1 MIGGT
6 IMVWQ
11 RNEGKEQD
19 DILQNRFTAYLL
31 TAVQRKKALYI
42 DAAMKSQ
49 QISSLIDE
57 IAMDSSFNLEK
68 EAFQDI
74 PIYMRLQNEKL
85 FSALSNL
92 SERERYVF
100 FNRALDERSL
110 EELSNDLGMS
120 YKGVAAIYYR
130 TIQKIR
136 KHMKVE

>member
-1 MIGGT
+1 
-6 IMVWQ
+6 MVWQ